1 MKEHDMNTFWKKIV
15 NTINDGLMF
24 IGPDGRI
31 LMVNKAF
38 EALTGYGSRQAMG
51 MPCTMLGCDACE
63 RFMQTRQNTTWCK
76 LFEPGQQD
84 MKKCRCLIR
93 RKDGS
98 FLQVLKNASVL
109 RDENQA
115 IMGVVETLTDISE
128 LARLDEK
135 VHFLSRQCDQEDEF
149 YGIVGKTRPMR
160 QVVDMIKK
168 AAESTA
174 PVIILGESGTGKELV
189 ANAIHLCGTRKNG
202 PFVQLNCAALNEAV
216 LESELFG
223 HVKGAFTGAFTSR
236 IGRFEAANQGDIFLD
251 EIGDIPISL
260 QTKLLRVLESGRF
273 ERVGD
278 ISPIRTDVRIITAT
292 NKHLEKLIQQDRFR
306 QDLFFRINVI
316 PIHLPPLRERK
327 QDIPLLVHTFIRRL
341 NDKTGKAIQGLDN
354 STMALFM
361 DYAWPGNVRE
371 LKNAMEYAFVV
382 ADQTT
387 IGRHHLPR
395 QLAVGNPAPQPF
407 DAVGDRKEAPG
418 NNDEKT
424 ALIQALK
431 QANGNQSQAARLL
444 NISRVTVWNRMKKYG
459 IDLTRELS
467 V

>member
-1 MKEHDMNTFWKKIV
+1 MKEHDMNIFWKKIV

-38 EALTGYGSRQAMG
+38 ETLTGYDASQAMG

-63 RFMQTRQNTTWCK
+63 RFMQTRKNTIWCK

-93 RKDGS
+93 CKDGS

-109 RDENQA
+109 RDENQTVV
-115 IMGVVETLTDISE
+115 GVVETLTDISE
-128 LARLDEK
+128 LAKLDEK
-135 VHFLSRQCDQEDEF
+135 VLFLSRHCSQEDDF
-149 YGIVGKTRPMR
+149 YGIVGRSRPMR
-160 QVVDMIKK
+160 QVVEMIKK
-168 AAESTA
+168 AAESAA

-202 PFVQLNCAALNEAV
+202 PFVQLNCAALNESV

-251 EIGDIPISL
+251 EIGNISISL
-260 QTKLLRVLESGRF
+260 QTKLLRVLESGQF

-278 ISPIRTDVRIITAT
+278 ISPVRTDVRIITAT
-292 NKHLEKLIQQDRFR
+292 NKNLENLIRQDRFR

-327 QDIPLLVHTFIRRL
+327 QDIPLLTHTFIRRL
-341 NDKTGKAIQGLDN
+341 NEKTGKAIQGLDTP
-354 STMALFM
+354 TMALFM
-361 DYAWPGNVRE
+361 DYAWPGNIRE

-382 ADQTT
+382 ADHTT

-395 QLAVGNPAPQPF
+395 HLAAGNFENYPPVSTQTALSPAT
-407 DAVGDRKEAPG
+407 
-418 NNDEKT
+418 DEKT
-424 ALIQALK
+424 ALIQALR
-431 QANGNQSQAARLL
+431 QTRGNQTQAARLL
-444 NISRVTVWNRMKKYG
+444 DISRVTVWNRMKKYG

>member
-1 MKEHDMNTFWKKIV
+1 MNTFWKKIV

-24 IGPDGRI
+24 IGPEGRI

-38 EALTGYGSRQAMG
+38 ETLTGYDASQAMG

-63 RFMQTRQNTTWCK
+63 RFMQTRKNSIWCK

-109 RDENQA
+109 RDENQVVV
-115 IMGVVETLTDISE
+115 GVVETLTDISE
-128 LARLDEK
+128 LAKLDEK
-135 VHFLSRQCDQEDEF
+135 VLFLSRHFNQEDEF
-149 YGIVGKTRPMR
+149 YGIVGRSQPMR
-160 QVVDMIKK
+160 QVVEMIKK

-202 PFVQLNCAALNEAV
+202 PFVQLNCAALNDAV

-223 HVKGAFTGAFTSR
+223 HVKGAFTGAFNSR
-236 IGRFEAANQGDIFLD
+236 IGRFEAANHGDIFLD

-260 QTKLLRVLESGRF
+260 QTKLLRVLESGQF

-292 NKHLEKLIQQDRFR
+292 NKNLENLIQQDRFR

-327 QDIPLLVHTFIRRL
+327 QDIPLLTRTFIRRL
-341 NDKTGKAIQGLDN
+341 NKKTGKTIQGLDN

-361 DYAWPGNVRE
+361 DYPWPGNIRE

-382 ADQTT
+382 ADHTT

-395 QLAVGNPAPQPF
+395 QLAAGNIANHPQDATQTTLSPAT
-407 DAVGDRKEAPG
+407 
-418 NNDEKT
+418 DEKT

-431 QANGNQSQAARLL
+431 QSRGNQTQAARRL

>member
-1 MKEHDMNTFWKKIV
+1 MKEHDMNLFWKKIV

-24 IGPDGRI
+24 IGPEGSI

-38 EALTGYGSRQAMG
+38 ETLTGYSSDQAIG
-51 MPCTMLGCDACE
+51 LSCTILGCDACE
-63 RFMQTRQNTTWCK
+63 RFMQTRQNTIWCK

-98 FLQVLKNASVL
+98 FLPVLKNASVL
-109 RDENQA
+109 RDENQT

-128 LARLDEK
+128 LAKLDEK
-135 VHFLSRQCDQEDEF
+135 VHLLSRQYDREDDF
-149 YGIVGKTRPMR
+149 CGIVGRSQRMR
-160 QVVDMIKK
+160 QVFELVKK
-168 AAESTA
+168 ASESNA

-189 ANAIHLCGTRKNG
+189 ANAIHLCGARKNG

-223 HVKGAFTGAFTSR
+223 HAKGAFTGAYSSR

-251 EIGDIPISL
+251 EIGDVPISL

-278 ISPIRTDVRIITAT
+278 ISPIQTDARIITAT
-292 NKHLEKLIQQDRFR
+292 NKNLEDLIRQEKFR

-316 PIHLPPLRERK
+316 PIHLPPLRKRK
-327 QDIPLLVHTFIRRL
+327 QDIPLLITAFLQRL
-341 NDKTGKAIQGLDN
+341 NAKTGKAIKGLDN
-354 STMALFM
+354 QTLDLFM
-361 DYAWPGNVRE
+361 GYSWPGNIRE
-371 LKNAMEYAFVV
+371 LKNALEYAFVV
-382 ADQTT
+382 ADTT
-387 IGRHHLPR
+387 FIGLHHLPR
-395 QLAVGNPAPQPF
+395 HLTGDTTVDQALVFTRNTKHNAP
-407 DAVGDRKEAPG
+407 
-418 NNDEKT
+418 DERT

-431 QANGNQSQAARLL
+431 QANGNQTKAAQLL
-444 NISRVTVWNRMKKYG
+444 NITRVTVWNRMKKHG
-459 IDLTRELS
+459 IDLKRVLS

>member
-1 MKEHDMNTFWKKIV
+1 MKEHEMNTFWKKIV

-38 EALTGYGSRQAMG
+38 ETLTGYDFRQAMG

-115 IMGVVETLTDISE
+115 VMGVVETLTDISE

-135 VHFLSRQCDQEDEF
+135 VFFLSRHFSQEDEF
-149 YGIVGKTRPMR
+149 YGIVGRSQPMR
-160 QVVDMIKK
+160 QVFDMIKK

-260 QTKLLRVLESGRF
+260 QTKLLRVLESGQF

-292 NKHLEKLIQQDRFR
+292 NKHLENLIRQDRFR

-327 QDIPLLVHTFIRRL
+327 QDIPLLTHTFIQRL
-341 NDKTGKAIQGLDN
+341 NKKTGKTIQGLDH

-361 DYAWPGNVRE
+361 DYAWPGNIRE

-382 ADQTT
+382 ADHNT
-387 IGRHHLPR
+387 ISRHHLPR
-395 QLAVGNPAPQPF
+395 HLADGQPAPQPPDGSGQELPADF
-407 DAVGDRKEAPG
+407 
-418 NNDEKT
+418 DEKT
-424 ALIQALK
+424 ALIEALK

-444 NISRVTVWNRMKKYG
+444 NISRVTVWNRMKKHG
-459 IDLTRELS
+459 IDLNRVLS

>member
-1 MKEHDMNTFWKKIV
+1 MNEHNMNTFWKKIV

-38 EALTGYGSRQAMG
+38 EALTGYESRQAMG

-63 RFMQTRQNTTWCK
+63 RFMQTRQNSTWCK

-93 RKDGS
+93 CRDGS

-115 IMGVVETLTDISE
+115 VMGVVETLTDISE
-128 LARLDEK
+128 LAKLDEK
-135 VHFLSRQCDQEDEF
+135 VHYLSRHCGREDDF
-149 YGIVGKTRPMR
+149 HGIVGRSQPMH
-160 QVVDMIKK
+160 QVFEMIKK
-168 AAESTA
+168 ASESTA

-202 PFVQLNCAALNEAV
+202 PFVQLNCAALNESV

-236 IGRFEAANQGDIFLD
+236 IGRFEAANHGDIFLD

-260 QTKLLRVLESGRF
+260 QTKLLRVLESGQF

-278 ISPIRTDVRIITAT
+278 ISPVRTDVRIITAT
-292 NKHLEKLIQQDRFR
+292 NKNLENLIQQDRFR

-327 QDIPLLVHTFIRRL
+327 QDIPLLVNTFLQRL
-341 NDKTGKAIQGLDN
+341 NEKTGKAIQGLDN
-354 STMALFM
+354 PTMALFM

-382 ADQTT
+382 ADQAT

-395 QLAVGNPAPQPF
+395 HLGVGNPAAQPS
-407 DAVGDRKEAPG
+407 DAVGDREDLPG
-418 NNDEKT
+418 KNDEKT

-431 QANGNQSQAARLL
+431 QTRGNQTQAARLL

-459 IDLTRELS
+459 IDLTLELS

>member
-1 MKEHDMNTFWKKIV
+1 MKEHEMNTFWKKIV

-38 EALTGYGSRQAMG
+38 ETLTGYDFRQAMG

-115 IMGVVETLTDISE
+115 VMGVVETLTDISE

-149 YGIVGKTRPMR
+149 YGIVGRTRPMQ
-160 QVVDMIKK
+160 QVYDMIKK

-223 HVKGAFTGAFTSR
+223 HVKGAFTGAFNSR

-260 QTKLLRVLESGRF
+260 QTKLLRVLESGQF

-292 NKHLEKLIQQDRFR
+292 NKHLENLIRQDRFR

-354 STMALFM
+354 PTMALFM
-361 DYAWPGNVRE
+361 DYPWPGNVRE

-387 IGRHHLPR
+387 IARSHLPR
-395 QLAVGNPAPQPF
+395 HLVDGRPAPQPPDGAGQELPADF
-407 DAVGDRKEAPG
+407 
-418 NNDEKT
+418 DEKS
-424 ALIQALK
+424 ALIEALK

-444 NISRVTVWNRMKKYG
+444 NISRVTVWNRMKKHG
-459 IDLTRELS
+459 IDLNRVLS

>member
-1 MKEHDMNTFWKKIV
+1 MKEHEMNTFWKKIV

-38 EALTGYGSRQAMG
+38 ESLTGYDFRQAMG

-63 RFMQTRQNTTWCK
+63 RFMKTHKDTAWCK

-115 IMGVVETLTDISE
+115 VMGVVETLTDISE

-135 VHFLSRQCDQEDEF
+135 VHFLSRQCHQEDEF
-149 YGIVGKTRPMR
+149 YGIVGRTRPMR
-160 QVVDMIKK
+160 QVYDMIKR
-168 AAESTA
+168 ASESTA

-223 HVKGAFTGAFTSR
+223 HVKGAFTGAFNSR

-260 QTKLLRVLESGRF
+260 QTKLLRVLESGQF

-278 ISPIRTDVRIITAT
+278 LSPIKTDVRIITAT
-292 NKHLEKLIQQDRFR
+292 NKNLETLIRQDRFR

-327 QDIPLLVHTFIRRL
+327 QDIPLLVQTFIRRL
-341 NDKTGKAIQGLDN
+341 NDKTGKAIRGLDN
-354 STMALFM
+354 PTMALFT
-361 DYAWPGNVRE
+361 DYPWPGNVRE

-387 IGRHHLPR
+387 IGRPHLPR
-395 QLAVGNPAPQPF
+395 HLADGRPAPPPTDPLEKDQS
-407 DAVGDRKEAPG
+407 ATV
-418 NNDEKT
+418 DEKT
-424 ALIQALK
+424 TLIQALK

-444 NISRVTVWNRMKKYG
+444 NISRVTVWNRMKKHG
-459 IDLTRELS
+459 IDLNRVLS

>member
-24 IGPDGRI
+24 IGPEGRI

-38 EALTGYGSRQAMG
+38 EVLTGYDSRQAMG
-51 MPCTMLGCDACE
+51 MPCTMLGCDTCE

-109 RDENQA
+109 KDENQTV
-115 IMGVVETLTDISE
+115 MGVVETLTDISE
-128 LARLDEK
+128 LAKLDEK
-135 VHFLSRQCDQEDEF
+135 VHFLSRHCDREDDF
-149 YGIVGKTRPMR
+149 YGIVGRSRPMR
-160 QVVDMIKK
+160 QVFEMIKK

-189 ANAIHLCGTRKNG
+189 ANAIHLCGNRKNG

-223 HVKGAFTGAFTSR
+223 HVKGAFTGAFNSR

-278 ISPIRTDVRIITAT
+278 LSPIKTDVRIITAT
-292 NKHLEKLIQQDRFR
+292 NKNLETLIRQDLFR

-361 DYAWPGNVRE
+361 DYPWPGNVRE

-387 IGRHHLPR
+387 IGRPHLPR
-395 QLAVGNPAPQPF
+395 HLADGRPAPPPT
-407 DAVGDRKEAPG
+407 GPLEKEQSATV
-418 NNDEKT
+418 DEKT
-424 ALIQALK
+424 TLIQALK

-444 NISRVTVWNRMKKYG
+444 NISRVTVWNRMKKHG
-459 IDLTRELS
+459 IDLNRVLS

>member
-1 MKEHDMNTFWKKIV
+1 MKEHDMNIFWKKIV

-24 IGPDGRI
+24 IGPEGRI
-31 LMVNKAF
+31 IMVNKAF
-38 EALTGYGSRQAMG
+38 ETLTGYDAAQAAG
-51 MPCTMLGCDACE
+51 MSCTMLGCDTCE
-63 RFMQTRQNTTWCK
+63 RFMQTSANTIWCK

-115 IMGVVETLTDISE
+115 VMGVVETLTDISE
-128 LARLDEK
+128 LAKLDEK
-135 VHFLSRQCDQEDEF
+135 VHLLSRQYDRQDDF
-149 YGIVGKTRPMR
+149 YGIVGRSPRMR
-160 QVVDMIKK
+160 QVFDMIKK

-189 ANAIHLCGTRKNG
+189 ANAIHLHGARKNG

-223 HVKGAFTGAFTSR
+223 HAKGAFTGAFTSR

-278 ISPIRTDVRIITAT
+278 ITPIQTDARIITAT
-292 NKHLEKLIQQDRFR
+292 NKNLEELIKQEKFR

-316 PIHLPPLRERK
+316 PIHLPPLRQRK
-327 QDIPLLVHTFIRRL
+327 QDIPLLITTFLQRL
-341 NDKTGKAIQGLDN
+341 NTKTGKAIKGLDN
-354 STMALFM
+354 QTLNLFM
-361 DYAWPGNVRE
+361 DYLWPGNIRE
-371 LKNAMEYAFVV
+371 LKNALEYAFVV
-382 ADQTT
+382 ADTT
-387 IGRHHLPR
+387 FIGRYHLPR
-395 QLAVGNPAPQPF
+395 HLTDAPLPDQEPVFPRDTKPF
-407 DAVGDRKEAPG
+407 LP
-418 NNDEKT
+418 DEKA

-431 QANGNQSQAARLL
+431 KTNGNQTQAARLL
-444 NISRVTVWNRMKKYG
+444 SITRVTVWNRMKKHG
-459 IDLTRELS
+459 IDLKRVLS

>member
-24 IGPDGRI
+24 IGPEGRI

-38 EALTGYGSRQAMG
+38 ETLTGYDASQAMG
-51 MPCTMLGCDACE
+51 MSCTMLGCDACE
-63 RFMQTRQNTTWCK
+63 RFMQTRQNSTWCK

-115 IMGVVETLTDISE
+115 VVGVVETLTDISE
-128 LARLDEK
+128 LAKLDEK
-135 VHFLSRQCDQEDEF
+135 VLFLSRHFSQEDEF
-149 YGIVGKTRPMR
+149 YGIVGRSQPMR
-160 QVVDMIKK
+160 QVVEMIKK

-202 PFVQLNCAALNEAV
+202 PFVQLNCAALNDAV

-223 HVKGAFTGAFTSR
+223 HVKGAFTGAFNSR
-236 IGRFEAANQGDIFLD
+236 IGRFEAANHGDIFLD

-260 QTKLLRVLESGRF
+260 QTKLLRVLESGQF

-292 NKHLEKLIQQDRFR
+292 NKNLENLIRQDRFR

-327 QDIPLLVHTFIRRL
+327 QDIPLLTSTFIQRL
-341 NDKTGKAIQGLDN
+341 NEKTGKAIQGLDTP
-354 STMALFM
+354 TMALFM
-361 DYAWPGNVRE
+361 DYCWPGNIRE

-382 ADQTT
+382 ADHTT

-395 QLAVGNPAPQPF
+395 QLAAGNFANHPRDATQAALSPAT
-407 DAVGDRKEAPG
+407 
-418 NNDEKT
+418 DEKT

-431 QANGNQSQAARLL
+431 QTRGNQTQAARLL
-444 NISRVTVWNRMKKYG
+444 DISRVTVWNRMKKYG

>member
-1 MKEHDMNTFWKKIV
+1 MKEHDMNLFWKKIV

-24 IGPDGRI
+24 IGPEGNI

-38 EALTGYGSRQAMG
+38 ETLTGYNSDQAIG
-51 MPCTMLGCDACE
+51 LSCTILGCDACE

-98 FLQVLKNASVL
+98 FLPVLKNASVL

-128 LARLDEK
+128 LAKLDEK
-135 VHFLSRQCDQEDEF
+135 VHLLSRQYDREDDF
-149 YGIVGKTRPMR
+149 CGIVGRSQRMR
-160 QVVDMIKK
+160 QVFELVKK
-168 AAESTA
+168 ASESNA
-174 PVIILGESGTGKELV
+174 PVIISGESGTGKELV
-189 ANAIHLCGTRKNG
+189 ANAIHLCGARKNG

-223 HVKGAFTGAFTSR
+223 HVKGAFTGAYSSR

-278 ISPIRTDVRIITAT
+278 ISPIQTDARIITAT
-292 NKHLEKLIQQDRFR
+292 NKNLEDLIRQEKFR

-316 PIHLPPLRERK
+316 PIHLPPLRKRK
-327 QDIPLLVHTFIRRL
+327 QDIPLLITAFLQRL
-341 NDKTGKAIQGLDN
+341 NTKTGKAIKGLDN
-354 STMALFM
+354 QTLDLFM
-361 DYAWPGNVRE
+361 RYPWPGNIRE
-371 LKNAMEYAFVV
+371 LKNALEYAFVV
-382 ADQTT
+382 ADTT
-387 IGRHHLPR
+387 FIGLHHLPR
-395 QLAVGNPAPQPF
+395 HLTGDTTADQAPVF
-407 DAVGDRKEAPG
+407 TRNTKHSAP
-418 NNDEKT
+418 DEKT
-424 ALIQALK
+424 VLIQALK
-431 QANGNQSQAARLL
+431 QANGNQTKAAQLL
-444 NISRVTVWNRMKKYG
+444 NITRVTVWNRMKKHG
-459 IDLTRELS
+459 IDLKRVLS
-467 V
+467 I

>member
-38 EALTGYGSRQAMG
+38 ETLTGYDSRQAMG
-51 MPCTMLGCDACE
+51 MPCTVLGCDACE
-63 RFMQTRQNTTWCK
+63 RFMQTLQNTAWCK

-109 RDENQA
+109 RDEHQGV
-115 IMGVVETLTDISE
+115 MGVVETLTDISE

-135 VHFLSRQCDQEDEF
+135 VHYLSRQYGQEDEF
-149 YGIVGKTRPMR
+149 YGIVGRTRAMR
-160 QVVDMIKK
+160 QVYDMIKK

-223 HVKGAFTGAFTSR
+223 HVKGAFTGAFNSR

-251 EIGDIPISL
+251 EIGDIPVSL
-260 QTKLLRVLESGRF
+260 QTKLLRVLESGQF

-292 NKHLEKLIQQDRFR
+292 NKNLENLIRQDRFR

-327 QDIPLLVHTFIRRL
+327 QDIPLLVHTLIRRL
-341 NDKTGKAIQGLDN
+341 NDKTGKAVQGLDN
-354 STMALFM
+354 ATMALFM
-361 DYAWPGNVRE
+361 DYPWPGNVRE

-382 ADQTT
+382 TDQTT
-387 IGRHHLPR
+387 IARHHLPR
-395 QLAVGNPAPQPF
+395 PLAAGTPAQGHSE
-407 DAVGDRKEAPG
+407 ANEKERPA
-418 NNDEKT
+418 NTDEKT
-424 ALIQALK
+424 ALIEALK
-431 QANGNQSQAARLL
+431 QTRGNQSQAARLL
-444 NISRVTVWNRMKKYG
+444 NISRVTVWNRMKKHG
-459 IDLTRELS
+459 IDLNRVLS

>member
-1 MKEHDMNTFWKKIV
+1 MKEQDMNIFWKKIV

-24 IGPDGRI
+24 IGPEGRI

-38 EALTGYGSRQAMG
+38 ETLTGYGADQAIG
-51 MPCTMLGCDACE
+51 MSCTMLECDACE
-63 RFMQTRQNTTWCK
+63 RFMQTSANTIWCR
-76 LFEPGQQD
+76 LFEPAQQD
-84 MKKCRCLIR
+84 IKKCRCLIR
-93 RKDGS
+93 CKDGS

-115 IMGVVETLTDISE
+115 VMGVVETLTDISE
-128 LARLDEK
+128 LAKLDEK
-135 VHFLSRQCDQEDEF
+135 VHFLSRQYDRQDDF
-149 YGIVGKTRPMR
+149 YGIVGRSQR
-160 QVVDMIKK
+160 LCQVFDMVKK

-174 PVIILGESGTGKELV
+174 PVIILGESGTGKELI
-189 ANAIHLCGTRKNG
+189 ANAIHLCGARKNG

-223 HVKGAFTGAFTSR
+223 HAKGAFTGAFTSR

-251 EIGDIPISL
+251 EIGDVPLSL

-278 ISPIRTDVRIITAT
+278 ITPIQTDARIITAT
-292 NKHLEKLIQQDRFR
+292 NKNLEDLIRQEKFR

-327 QDIPLLVHTFIRRL
+327 QDIPLLITTFLQRL
-341 NDKTGKAIQGLDN
+341 NTKTGKAIKGLD
-354 STMALFM
+354 SQTLDLFM
-361 DYAWPGNVRE
+361 NYSWPGNIRE
-371 LKNAMEYAFVV
+371 LKNALEYAFVV
-382 ADQTT
+382 ADTT
-387 IGRHHLPR
+387 CIERNHLPR
-395 QLAVGNPAPQPF
+395 HLTEKSFPDQEPVFPGDTKPF
-407 DAVGDRKEAPG
+407 VS
-418 NNDEKT
+418 DEKT

-431 QANGNQSQAARLL
+431 QTNGNQTQAARLL
-444 NISRVTVWNRMKKYG
+444 NITRVTVWNRMKKYG
-459 IDLTRELS
+459 IDLKRVLR